1 MEQQHGV
8 KDGQYLCREINT
20 TKAIFKVRI
29 EKGKN
34 NRCPIPGC
42 VGGAKDKFRMY
53 RHFAWKH
60 PEKI

>member
-8 KDGQYLCREINT
+8 KDAQYLCIEINT

-42 VGGAKDKFRMY
+42 IGGPKDKF
-53 RHFAWKH
+53 
-60 PEKI
+60 